1 MPWKECSVMDEPGD
15 YVLNNLCFNFQIG
28 TNGLPSKFNTA
39 ILTRAKVV
47 FITAYRTTSV
57 FTDRWNMELAHGMCS
72 PEPVCFLPVRE
83 ISTAQLSG
91 EMLPRPA
98 ATASSISIECDKT
111 SPAYASIRD
120 FIPWMI

>member
-39 ILTRAKVV
+39 ILTGAKVV
-47 FITAYRTTSV
+47 FITACRTTSV

-72 PEPVCFLPVRE
+72 PEPLFVSRPFVKFLLPNYLVKCLPGQLQPLHLFQSNAIKRVPHMR
-83 ISTAQLSG
+83 LSG
-91 EMLPRPA
+91 TL
-98 ATASSISIECDKT
+98 SHG
-111 SPAYASIRD
+111 
-120 FIPWMI
+120 